1 MNGGMRVAA
10 YEKSKSVKLKSIST
24 MTEGTIWRQIFL
36 FSIPLILG
44 NLLQQMYNTVD
55 SIIVGNFVGSN
66 ALAAVGSS
74 TSLICLLIAFSMGA
88 SAGAGVIVSEF
99 YGAGDEN
106 GVQRSAHTAL
116 MLALILGIVL
126 TIAGIVFS
134 PAILRWMRTPEEVMN
149 QSVLYLRIYSYGL
162 VFNVIYNMAA
172 GILNAVGNSRRS
184 LMYLAVASFS
194 NIFLDLWLIGGMHMG
209 VEGAAIATDISQV
222 LSCIFALWFLMR
234 VPDIYRINPKKLSID
249 RTMAGR
255 IIQVGL
261 PTAIQNT
268 VISFSN
274 VLVQSGVNGFG
285 ASAMAGFGAY
295 LKVDGFN
302 ILPVMSFSMAATT
315 FTGQNYGAGKTDRIR
330 KGLRVTLGMSVLYT
344 IVTGILL
351 LTFSRPIIGIFSSD
365 KEVIYYGA
373 QAMKYFCPFYFLL
386 GIMHSLAGTI
396 RGTGK
401 TVPPMVVMLLALCL
415 FRILWIQFV
424 VPHFTSID
432 IIYVLYPVSWAV
444 GMVLM
449 LIYAWKGNWMPKK
462 YQNINQTV

>member
-1 MNGGMRVAA
+1 M
-10 YEKSKSVKLKSIST
+10 
-24 MTEGTIWRQIFL
+24 
-36 FSIPLILG
+36 
-44 NLLQQMYNTVD
+44 
-55 SIIVGNFVGSN
+55 GSN

-88 SAGAGVIVSEF
+88 SAGAGVIVSQF

-184 LMYLAVASFS
+184 LMYLAVVFCFP
-194 NIFLDLWLIGGMHMG
+194 IFFWILWLIGGMHMG

-261 PTAIQNT
+261 PTAN
-268 VISFSN
+268 S
-274 VLVQSGVNGFG
+274 
-285 ASAMAGFGAY
+285 
-295 LKVDGFN
+295 
-302 ILPVMSFSMAATT
+302 
-315 FTGQNYGAGKTDRIR
+315 KTR
-330 KGLRVTLGMSVLYT
+330 
-344 IVTGILL
+344 
-351 LTFSRPIIGIFSSD
+351 
-365 KEVIYYGA
+365 
-373 QAMKYFCPFYFLL
+373 
-386 GIMHSLAGTI
+386 
-396 RGTGK
+396 
-401 TVPPMVVMLLALCL
+401 
-415 FRILWIQFV
+415 
-424 VPHFTSID
+424 
-432 IIYVLYPVSWAV
+432 
-444 GMVLM
+444 
-449 LIYAWKGNWMPKK
+449 
-462 YQNINQTV
+462 

>member
-1 MNGGMRVAA
+1 MAV

-24 MTEGTIWRQIFL
+24 MTEGTIWRQILL

-88 SAGAGVIVSEF
+88 SAGAGVIVSQF

-134 PAILRWMRTPEEVMN
+134 PTILRWMRTPEEVMN

-209 VEGAAIATDISQV
+209 VEGAAIATV
-222 LSCIFALWFLMR
+222 LSRYVELGIITVWSHTHTDKVPYIKGVYRTLKIPKELTQQIVAKGLPLILNEALWAFGIAILNQCYSTR
-234 VPDIYRINPKKLSID
+234 GLAAVAGINISSTITNLFNVVFIAMGS
-249 RTMAGR
+249 ALA
-255 IIQVGL
+255 IIVGQL
-261 PTAIQNT
+261 
-268 VISFSN
+268 
-274 VLVQSGVNGFG
+274 L
-285 ASAMAGFGAY
+285 
-295 LKVDGFN
+295 
-302 ILPVMSFSMAATT
+302 
-315 FTGQNYGAGKTDRIR
+315 GAGKLKEAKETDTKLIFASVASCFVIGTIMAIVAPLFPQLYNTTDEV
-330 KGLRVTLGMSVLYT
+330 KELATFFIIFSAFMMPFNAFLHSAYFTLRSGGKTLITFFFDAGFVWIVSIPLAMMLSRLTDMPVRVLYACCT
-344 IVTGILL
+344 GADLIKVVIGYILVKRGKWVVKIV
-351 LTFSRPIIGIFSSD
+351 D
-365 KEVIYYGA
+365 N
-373 QAMKYFCPFYFLL
+373 
-386 GIMHSLAGTI
+386 
-396 RGTGK
+396 
-401 TVPPMVVMLLALCL
+401 
-415 FRILWIQFV
+415 
-424 VPHFTSID
+424 D
-432 IIYVLYPVSWAV
+432 
-444 GMVLM
+444 
-449 LIYAWKGNWMPKK
+449 
-462 YQNINQTV
+462 